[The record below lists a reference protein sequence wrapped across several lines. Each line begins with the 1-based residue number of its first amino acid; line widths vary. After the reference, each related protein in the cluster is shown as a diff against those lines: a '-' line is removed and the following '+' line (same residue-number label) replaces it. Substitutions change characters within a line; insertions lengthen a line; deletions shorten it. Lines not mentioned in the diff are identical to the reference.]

1 MKEILEVIGAS
12 VMTLAILGTPI
23 LAFVS
28 FAYDWLGFLEMILII
43 LSVVDFVFVLG
54 KLMEETE

>member
-1 MKEILEVIGAS
+1 
-12 VMTLAILGTPI
+12 MTLAILGTPI